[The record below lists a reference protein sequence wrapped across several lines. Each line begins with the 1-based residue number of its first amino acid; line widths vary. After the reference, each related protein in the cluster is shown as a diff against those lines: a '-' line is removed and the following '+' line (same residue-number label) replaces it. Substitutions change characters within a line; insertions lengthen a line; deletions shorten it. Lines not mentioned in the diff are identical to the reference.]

1 MRTLI
6 SVVLFAA
13 MVAVAGGQ
21 SKEAKPSDANRAK
34 LPADI
39 DPVTLS
45 RFPPVQREDMKE
57 SVKKYFDEQSAPSPD
72 GTPFLQ
78 RGPQHMMLYTPAG
91 ANTMGRVMSSLREQG
106 ILNNRLTEIT
116 ILVTAREISHQ
127 YIWSAHEPAAR
138 GSGVEEVVIDAIKYD
153 KDVSGLGEKESLIIR
168 YGRQLNREKRVSP
181 DLFAQAVAL
190 FGRQG
195 VVELTMIMGQYVA
208 TGMMLDAA
216 DQQQPPTRPAL
227 LPLRK

>member
-1 MRTLI
+1 
-6 SVVLFAA
+6 
-13 MVAVAGGQ
+13 
-21 SKEAKPSDANRAK
+21 
-34 LPADI
+34 
-39 DPVTLS
+39 
-45 RFPPVQREDMKE
+45 
-57 SVKKYFDEQSAPSPD
+57 
-72 GTPFLQ
+72 
-78 RGPQHMMLYTPAG
+78 
-91 ANTMGRVMSSLREQG
+91 MGRVMSSLREQG

-127 YIWSAHEPAAR
+127 YIWSSHEPAAR
-138 GSGVEEVVIDAIKYD
+138 RSGVEEAVIDSIKYD

-168 YGRQLNREKRVSP
+168 YGRQLIREKRVST

-195 VVELTMIMGQYVA
+195 VVELTMIMGHYVA